1 MVESTKNA
9 VGIILTL
16 YKNNMIDADDVCVLL
31 EEIFNKPQPIYYTI
45 PPLEEPR
52 KTYPWEL
59 GPIYCDTTT
68 NSESNTT
75 TTSGIDLDD
84 LCNKHK
90 I

>member
-16 YKNNMIDADDVCVLL
+16 YKNNMIDADDVYVLL
-31 EEIFNKPQPIYYTI
+31 DEIFNKPQPIYYTI
-45 PPLEEPR
+45 PTPQEPI
-52 KTYPWEL
+52 KTYPWDM

-68 NSESNTT
+68 NSEFDTT
-75 TTSGIDLDD
+75 TTSGINWDNLF
-84 LCNKHK
+84 NKDK

>member
-31 EEIFNKPQPIYYTI
+31 DEIFNKPQPIYYTI
-45 PPLEEPR
+45 PIPQEPS
-52 KTYPWEL
+52 KTYPWDM
-59 GPIYCDTTT
+59 GPIYCVTTT
-68 NSESNTT
+68 NTESNTT
-75 TTSGIDLDD
+75 TTSGIDWDN
-84 LCNKHK
+84 LCNKDK